1 MLRDEVIRFGL
12 EAAKDEYARGQAR
25 LALVET
31 KAGLIAVTVGALL
44 ALLATLADHLPHVGA
59 GGAIMWLATVGAL
72 LVSLILSLAA
82 SVLVEVRTPRG
93 AQAVCA
99 ECVRLIEDTGQIST
113 TVDAAAAERLV
124 GNTCG
129 TYLAAAQAVAMLLAD
144 RTVKL
149 KVAQIALITAIVLMV
164 VLIGG
169 PYAAQ
174 AVQLLSGGG

>member
-1 MLRDEVIRFGL
+1 MSRDEVTRFGL

-25 LALVET
+25 LGLVET
-31 KAGLIAVTVGALL
+31 KASLIAVTVGTLL
-44 ALLATLADHLPHVGA
+44 ALLAALADHLPHVWAGA
-59 GGAIMWLATVGAL
+59 AFLWLATVGAL

-93 AQAVCA
+93 AREVCA
-99 ECVRLIEDTGQIST
+99 ECETLIRDIGQ
-113 TVDAAAAERLV
+113 VDVAVDGAAAERLV

-129 TYLAAAQAVAMLLAD
+129 TYLAAAQAVAVLLAD

-149 KVAQIALITAIVLMV
+149 KVAQIALIAAIVFMV

-169 PYAAQ
+169 PYAAE
-174 AVQLLSGGG
+174 AVELLSGGG

>member
-1 MLRDEVIRFGL
+1 MSRDEVIRFGL

-31 KAGLIAVTVGALL
+31 KASLIAASVGTLL
-44 ALLATLADHLPHVGA
+44 ALLAALADHLPHVGA
-59 GGAIMWLATVGAL
+59 GGAILWLATVGAL

-82 SVLVEVRTPRG
+82 SVLVEVQTPRG
-93 AQAVCA
+93 AREVCA
-99 ECVRLIEDTGQIST
+99 ECEALIREIGQVSTG
-113 TVDAAAAERLV
+113 VDAAAAERLV

-129 TYLAAAQAVAMLLAD
+129 TYLTATQAVAGVLAD

-149 KVAQIALITAIVLMV
+149 KVAQIALITAIVFMV

-169 PYAAQ
+169 PYAAE
-174 AVQLLSGGG
+174 AVTLLSGGG